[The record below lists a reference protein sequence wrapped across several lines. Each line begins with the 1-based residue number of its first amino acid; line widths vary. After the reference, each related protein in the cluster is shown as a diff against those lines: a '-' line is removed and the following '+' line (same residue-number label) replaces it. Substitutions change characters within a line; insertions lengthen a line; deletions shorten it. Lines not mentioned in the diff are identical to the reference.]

1 MQYKWTV
8 LTVTT
13 VGTLMAGI
21 NSRIV
26 VVGLPTISRQLHAS
40 AVEAVWITQAYVLAS
55 AVFLLL
61 VGRATDIFGRVRLY
75 NYGFVIFTIGS
86 ILSSI
91 SYSPTQLIIFRAVQG
106 VGAGVVTS
114 NSLALVT
121 DASPRRQL
129 GLMLGINQMATRFG
143 SMLGLTLSG
152 LILSV
157 INWRGLFY
165 VNIPIGIF
173 GTYWAYKRLHDISKK
188 DTSRTVDWWGFV
200 FFSSGLTLVLL
211 SITFLS
217 YGSSGYV
224 EGFLILLGGIGLLS
238 AFARTESRSE
248 SPLLDLRLFRIKLFA
263 AGNMAQMQNVIA
275 WTGILLLIAFYLQ
288 IGLGYTVF
296 QAGLGI
302 LPLEI
307 SFMIFSLIGGRLSD
321 KYGSR
326 VLSTIGLVVNT
337 LAFLF
342 LSTFTENTSYPV
354 VVVSLITI
362 GFGNGMF
369 LAPNMRAIMSSVPP
383 DRRGIASA
391 FRSTVN
397 NVAWTISYGLV
408 ILFMTFGISYGTL
421 SGILDGAIIRIPG
434 SAANLEF
441 LLGFKI
447 AVIALAIIDV
457 VAIVP
462 SVMRGKPRQTT
473 FMPEEGTQVEADD

>member
-86 ILSSI
+86 VLSSF
-91 SYSPTQLIIFRAVQG
+91 SFNPTELIVFRAVQG
-106 VGAGVVTS
+106 VGAGVITS
-114 NSLALVT
+114 NSVALVT

-188 DTSRTVDWWGFV
+188 DTSSTVDWWGFV
-200 FFSSGLTLVLL
+200 FYSSGLTLVLL

-217 YGSSGYV
+217 YGSSGYL
-224 EGFLILLGGIGLLS
+224 EGFFILLAGFGLLT

-248 SPLLDLRLFRIKLFA
+248 SPLLDLHLFRIRLFA
-263 AGNMAQMQNVIA
+263 AGNMAQMLNVIA
-275 WTGILLLIAFYLQ
+275 WSGILLLIAFYLQ
-288 IGLGYTVF
+288 IGLGYSVF
-296 QAGLGI
+296 QAGVGI

-307 SFMIFSLIGGRLSD
+307 SFMTFSLIGGRLSD
-321 KYGSR
+321 RYGSR
-326 VLSTIGLVVNT
+326 VLTTIGLVVNT
-337 LAFLF
+337 LAFLL
-342 LSTFTENTSYPV
+342 LSTFTENTSYSV
-354 VVVSLITI
+354 VVVSLVTI

-421 SGILDGAIIRIPG
+421 SGILDGSITRIPG

-447 AVIALAIIDV
+447 AVVALAIIDV

-462 SVMRGKPRQTT
+462 SIMRGKPRQTNPT
-473 FMPEEGTQVEADD
+473 PEEGTQVEAGD